1 MYIAL
6 YADALPMMS
15 FWISDGAV
23 NDMYCTPVLSD
34 ELAACKSA
42 EEVTAWFVAQ
52 ALKIPT
58 YYLVEKK
65 WDWHRFFGSGG
76 MPSSHTAFVVSLTLM
91 IGATQGFDSAIFAL
105 SFTMAAIVMYDAT
118 GVRRETG
125 KQAVVINEIVQKMFV
140 NGESITDEELKE
152 LVGHTHVEVIGGVIV
167 GLLTAGLFLLFM

>member
-1 MYIAL
+1 MLHHGVVRGAG
-6 YADALPMMS
+6 AQN
-15 FWISDGAV
+15 SD
-23 NDMYCTPVLSD
+23 VLSGRK
-34 ELAACKSA
+34 EMGLAP
-42 EEVTAWFVAQ
+42 
-52 ALKIPT
+52 L
-58 YYLVEKK
+58 
-65 WDWHRFFGSGG
+65 FGSGG

-125 KQAVVINEIVQKMFV
+125 KQAVIINEIVQKMFV

>member
-1 MYIAL
+1 MRRIDL
-6 YADALPMMS
+6 S
-15 FWISDGAV
+15 FIKREAEINGTTQHSGAFQQ
-23 NDMYCTPVLSD
+23 SG
-34 ELAACKSA
+34 ACCI
-42 EEVTAWFVAQ
+42 TAWFVAQ

-125 KQAVVINEIVQKMFV
+125 KQAVIINEIVQKMFV

>member
-1 MYIAL
+1 ME
-6 YADALPMMS
+6 PMEGNSLMQLLNNRI
-15 FWISDGAV
+15 FWV
-23 NDMYCTPVLSD
+23 CVM
-34 ELAACKSA
+34 
-42 EEVTAWFVAQ
+42 AWFVAQ

>member
-1 MYIAL
+1 MLHHGVVRGAG
-6 YADALPMMS
+6 AQN
-15 FWISDGAV
+15 SD
-23 NDMYCTPVLSD
+23 VLSGRK
-34 ELAACKSA
+34 EMGLAPLFRQRGNA
-42 EEVTAWFVAQ
+42 
-52 ALKIPT
+52 
-58 YYLVEKK
+58 VEPYGVRRLPDAD
-65 WDWHRFFGSGG
+65 DWRD
-76 MPSSHTAFVVSLTLM
+76 A
-91 IGATQGFDSAIFAL
+91 GFDSAIFAL

>member
-1 MYIAL
+1 MELHNIL
-6 YADALPMMS
+6 GLFS
-15 FWISDGAV
+15 
-23 NDMYCTPVLSD
+23 NQVL
-34 ELAACKSA
+34 LCCI
-42 EEVTAWFVAQ
+42 TAWFVAQ

-105 SFTMAAIVMYDAT
+105 SFADGGDCQCTMRRVSAA
-118 GVRRETG
+118 RRASRRLSST
-125 KQAVVINEIVQKMFV
+125 KSCRRCSSMAKASRMV
-140 NGESITDEELKE
+140 EELKE

-167 GLLTAGLFLLFM
+167 GLLTGRAVPAVYVI